1 MSVVR
6 PEALWFGTSA
16 EPLMG
21 LLHLPSY
28 AARGGVLL
36 CPPLGYEA
44 WTSYQTYRR
53 VAEEL
58 SQFGLAALRFDY
70 AGTGD
75 SSGRCNDPGRI
86 AAYLES
92 VRQGAHVLRKH
103 TSGPLL
109 LIGLRFGA
117 LLAALLAD
125 ELCAD
130 GVVLW
135 DPIASGKRYVR
146 ELRMMSASSRAESV
160 LDDGCLE
167 IAGCVH
173 TPETVADLSQLE
185 IAQAELGKV
194 KQVLIVERTERTAAA
209 GLPAR
214 LEAAGVPFRV
224 CALRG
229 TSEMMD
235 ESTEESRV
243 PENIVALLR
252 DFCVAATCAEPP
264 AEPRHVAPAMASAA
278 CFEWAGVQVRE
289 EAVRI
294 GPIGLFGVLGTPP
307 APASTLAIFLSSG
320 TEHRVGPGRTWV
332 EYGRGF
338 NAHGIAT
345 LRVDFDG
352 VGDSPL
358 RGPARR
364 VRPYDPAF
372 FEDVADVMRYARSLG
387 YARIAVLG
395 LCSGGWM
402 AVRAGLELGADIV
415 APINVQMYWEAGEH
429 VESSMRNTIHYYAEQ
444 RARERRLARYGLWSG
459 LDLFRARPQAS
470 RWLDGLVAKGVRTLL
485 AFSDRDPG
493 LQYLEQRCARRLRR
507 VVRTGLVQVAE
518 ISGLDHAM
526 HRHLLRPPMFDT
538 LLRHVEAA

>member
-6 PEALWFGTSA
+6 PEALWFGTPA

-21 LLHLPSY
+21 LLHLPPY
-28 AARGGVLL
+28 AARAGVLL

-44 WTSYQTYRR
+44 WTSHQTYRR
-53 VAEEL
+53 IAEEL
-58 SQFGLAALRFDY
+58 SQFGLVALRFDY

-75 SSGRCNDPGRI
+75 SSGDYAEPARV

-92 VRQGAHVLRKH
+92 VRQGAHVLRAH

-125 ELCAD
+125 ELCAA
-130 GVVLW
+130 GVALW

-146 ELRMMSASSRAESV
+146 ELKMMSASSRVDTS

-173 TPETVADLSQLE
+173 TPETLADLSKLE
-185 IAQAELGKV
+185 IAQADLRKV
-194 KQVLIVERTERTAAA
+194 KQVLIVERQERSAAA
-209 GLPAR
+209 ALPAS

-224 CALRG
+224 CAVRG

-252 DFCVAATCAEPP
+252 DFCVDLTRDEPP
-264 AEPRHVAPAMASAA
+264 AALHRVAPSAASAA
-278 CFEWAGVQVRE
+278 CFDWRGARVRE

-307 APASTLAIFLSSG
+307 VPSKTIAIFLSSG

-358 RGPARR
+358 RGPTRR

-372 FEDVADVMRYARSLG
+372 FEDVADVMHYARSLG

-395 LCSGGWM
+395 LCSGAWM

-415 APINVQMYWEAGEH
+415 APINVQMYWEAGDH

-444 RARERRLARYGLWSG
+444 RAREARLSGYGLWTG
-459 LDLFRARPQAS
+459 LDVLRARPQAG
-470 RWLDGLVAKGVRTLL
+470 RWLDGLVNNGVRTLL

-493 LQYLEQRCARRLRR
+493 LHYLEQRCARRLRR
-507 VVRTGLVQVAE
+507 VVRSGLVKIVE
-518 ISGLDHAM
+518 VSGLDHPM
-526 HRHLLRPPMFDT
+526 HRHLLRPPMFDA